1 MHNGVDRW
9 EGATPQVGSRNASCS
24 GHESREPPPPSKPA
38 DFRRRKT
45 RGEPP
50 ACSSAGKEKST
61 RAPPVQVPAASASS
75 ALPTSAQTVKA
86 RKKGMVKKQK
96 KALPR
101 RRPSIHRDTGEAT
114 QTSPHGWQAGQ
125 WLLLRDSQGASSPF
139 PRRGRKQPSN
149 APRLPLFSS
158 RGGREEA
165 VPFWARNH
173 SGVAVRGQKKA
184 LGGTA
189 GGTTRGP

>member
-1 MHNGVDRW
+1 MGGSHTPGWLPKRQLLRPRIS
-9 EGATPQVGSRNASCS
+9 GAAAAEQAGRL
-24 GHESREPPPPSKPA
+24 PPPE
-38 DFRRRKT
+38 DEGGTTGLQLRRKRKVHT
-45 RGEPP
+45 RTAGPGARRQCLLCSPNLRSDGE
-50 ACSSAGKEKST
+50 SKKKRNGKKT
-61 RAPPVQVPAASASS
+61 
-75 ALPTSAQTVKA
+75 K
-86 RKKGMVKKQK
+86 K